1 MKQIL
6 HHSNNLLIALSVGLL
21 FSLQSCGEKS
31 VYNEY
36 NKIAT
41 VGWDFGTP
49 VRFETEINDTLSA
62 YDITIQVRNNT
73 DYAYQNFWIF
83 VESTSP
89 SGIVAKD
96 TLEFLLADNTGKW
109 LGKGISST
117 KEISGLYLENIKLSW
132 HLFFFSLPR
141 NEKCFTKRNRK
152 RRITH
157 SKTSIIWEK

>member
-83 VESTSP
+83 VASTSP
-89 SGIVAKD
+89 SGIVAKES
-96 TLEFLLADNTGKW
+96 LEYALRKKYLAYIWKILNSQSLAPILFLF
-109 LGKGISST
+109 T
-117 KEISGLYLENIKLSW
+117 KE
-132 HLFFFSLPR
+132 
-141 NEKCFTKRNRK
+141 
-152 RRITH
+152 
-157 SKTSIIWEK
+157 

>member
-117 KEISGLYLENIKLSW
+117 KEISGLYLENIKFPELGTYS
-132 HLFFFSLPR
+132 FSLYQGMR
-141 NEKCFTKRNRK
+141 STSLKGIESVGLRIVKRQ
-152 RRITH
+152 
-157 SKTSIIWEK
+157 

>member
-62 YDITIQVRNNT
+62 YDIT
-73 DYAYQNFWIF
+73 
-83 VESTSP
+83 
-89 SGIVAKD
+89 
-96 TLEFLLADNTGKW
+96 
-109 LGKGISST
+109 
-117 KEISGLYLENIKLSW
+117 
-132 HLFFFSLPR
+132 
-141 NEKCFTKRNRK
+141 
-152 RRITH
+152 
-157 SKTSIIWEK
+157 

>member
-96 TLEFLLADNTGKW
+96 TLEFLFKYLKILSCTSLNSQSLAPI
-109 LGKGISST
+109 LFLFT
-117 KEISGLYLENIKLSW
+117 KE
-132 HLFFFSLPR
+132 
-141 NEKCFTKRNRK
+141 
-152 RRITH
+152 
-157 SKTSIIWEK
+157 